1 MRDFENSTHYDEE
14 AVVND
19 FVKKDN
25 KHLVDAVEERKD
37 EDEDDENAN
46 TKKKRKKG
54 NDDLEDSEK
63 ESGEGSGEELEDDGL
78 EIGEGV
84 HIESIKQR
92 PKITRAIIEEIK
104 SLQTRD
110 LFEDIIDIKG
120 ETKLSNLQGN
130 RQNLIELKDYLRDMY
145 KKSFA
150 KQRGQTKSTSR
161 KNKSEGA
168 SAAGEDD

>member
-1 MRDFENSTHYDEE
+1 MD
-14 AVVND
+14 
-19 FVKKDN
+19 
-25 KHLVDAVEERKD
+25 
-37 EDEDDENAN
+37 
-46 TKKKRKKG
+46 
-54 NDDLEDSEK
+54 
-63 ESGEGSGEELEDDGL
+63 DDGL

-84 HIESIKQR
+84 NIDSIKQR

-110 LFEDIIDIKG
+110 LFEDIMEVKG

-150 KQRGQTKSTSR
+150 NKHKQTKSTTR

-168 SAAGEDD
+168 SAAGEDDQHQSSFDGRSSQMKDDGLMFGAISYMGQAEQQLQGQNLIEAVDRMFEGNSSMQVSR